1 MTRARLF
8 LTGIRAEGRHGA
20 RDGEKDQPQPFVVD
34 LDIEVDAPRDS
45 IDATADYR
53 GVTDA
58 VREIVEDGSF
68 DLIEAMADAIAR
80 RVRLVPARGSSDGRG
95 AQAERRRPSR
105 HRWGGRRG
113 HGLRRRVTRDPVG
126 TVAFLGLGSNLGDR
140 LTNLQGAVDL
150 LHGEPGL
157 RVVAS
162 SRVWETVPVGGPPQ
176 PDYLNAVIRVETDLS
191 ARDLLDVA
199 HRVEERLGRVRKERW
214 GARSIDVDVL
224 LFDEETI
231 DESDLVVPHPR
242 LAQRAFVL
250 LPLLELVAD
259 PVLPDGTRL
268 RDLRV
273 NTDGV
278 APSASPLAVR
288 P

>member
-1 MTRARLF
+1 M
-8 LTGIRAEGRHGA
+8 
-20 RDGEKDQPQPFVVD
+20 
-34 LDIEVDAPRDS
+34 
-45 IDATADYR
+45 
-53 GVTDA
+53 
-58 VREIVEDGSF
+58 
-68 DLIEAMADAIAR
+68 
-80 RVRLVPARGSSDGRG
+80 
-95 AQAERRRPSR
+95 
-105 HRWGGRRG
+105 
-113 HGLRRRVTRDPVG
+113 G

-150 LHGEPGL
+150 LQVEPGL
-157 RVVAS
+157 RVLTS
-162 SRVWETVPVGGPPQ
+162 SRVWETAPVGGPPQ

-214 GARSIDVDVL
+214 GARSIDIDVL

-231 DESDLVVPHPR
+231 EESDLVVPHPR

-250 LPLLELVAD
+250 LPVRELIAD

-268 RDLRV
+268 RELRV

-278 APSASPLAVR
+278 VPSASPLAVR

>member
-1 MTRARLF
+1 MT
-8 LTGIRAEGRHGA
+8 G
-20 RDGEKDQPQPFVVD
+20 
-34 LDIEVDAPRDS
+34 
-45 IDATADYR
+45 
-53 GVTDA
+53 
-58 VREIVEDGSF
+58 
-68 DLIEAMADAIAR
+68 
-80 RVRLVPARGSSDGRG
+80 
-95 AQAERRRPSR
+95 
-105 HRWGGRRG
+105 
-113 HGLRRRVTRDPVG
+113 DPVG

-157 RVVAS
+157 RVMAS
-162 SRVWETVPVGGPPQ
+162 SRVWETAPVGGPPQ

-199 HRVEERLGRVRKERW
+199 HRVEERLGRVRRERW
-214 GARSIDVDVL
+214 GARSIDIDVL
-224 LFDEETI
+224 LFGEETI

-242 LAQRAFVL
+242 LAERAFVL

-273 NTDGV
+273 RTDRV